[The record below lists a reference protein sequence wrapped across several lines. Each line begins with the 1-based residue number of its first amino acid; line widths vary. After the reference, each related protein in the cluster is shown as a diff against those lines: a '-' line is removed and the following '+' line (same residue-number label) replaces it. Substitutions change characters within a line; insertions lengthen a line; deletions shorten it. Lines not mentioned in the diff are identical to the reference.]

1 MMSESMQ
8 QELGRML
15 ERINNI
21 PDILE
26 IKREQI
32 VDRIKTNLV
41 DAGDKVNQSN
51 DGLIEQ
57 LRKFVEQKNIAESK
71 YLMRSIEAIEV
82 LLIEQKENLNTQ
94 ETYMEIDGLPRPVL
108 FMERPLFSPPVKVIF
123 EQTEIEAGTASA
135 DTQALFD
142 QFYVDIELLR
152 NNVNTIL
159 RSRSQISLSAL
170 LDQFEPTKGVAEI
183 LGYMQI

>member
-1 MMSESMQ
+1 
-8 QELGRML
+8 
-15 ERINNI
+15 
-21 PDILE
+21 
-26 IKREQI
+26 
-32 VDRIKTNLV
+32 
-41 DAGDKVNQSN
+41 
-51 DGLIEQ
+51 
-57 LRKFVEQKNIAESK
+57 
-71 YLMRSIEAIEV
+71 MRSIEAIEV

-183 LGYMQI
+183 LGYMQIASSEIRHSINHKKMESFMVKNLETAKQYELQAPLVIFNR